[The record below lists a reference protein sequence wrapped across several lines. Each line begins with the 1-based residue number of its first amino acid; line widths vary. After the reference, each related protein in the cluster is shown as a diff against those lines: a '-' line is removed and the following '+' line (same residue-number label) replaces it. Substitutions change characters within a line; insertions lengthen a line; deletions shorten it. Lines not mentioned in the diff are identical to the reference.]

1 MKRTVRTL
9 LYSLSIIAIL
19 ATAPMAFAQGKSNS
33 SGSSFKPGSSMDGQS
48 KKVKVNYKKQTDLDF
63 EDTTIEGTAK
73 NPFASMLMTRDQEF
87 KQGFIKIRYDWHDQ
101 LIMSVSGL
109 NQ

>member
-1 MKRTVRTL
+1 MNTSVRTL
-9 LYSLSIIAIL
+9 LCSLWIVPLL
-19 ATAPMAFAQGKSNS
+19 ATQSAAFAEGKSNS
-33 SGSSFKPGSSMDGQS
+33 AGNGFKPGSSMDGQS
-48 KKVKVNYKKQTDLDF
+48 RKVKVKYKEKTDLDF

-73 NPFASMLMTRDQEF
+73 NPFASMLMSRDQEF